1 MKCSDMM
8 NERLK
13 KARLDAGFKTASAA
27 IDKLNWNS
35 STYRAHENGQNNF
48 KVDHAK
54 LYAEAYGVS
63 PSWLMIGDETIN
75 QAKDSTKATS
85 KKIHKHNCTEHIF
98 AAATL
103 LKGDDT
109 NSELIEKIQNCL
121 DSLKAKK

>member
-1 MKCSDMM
+1 M

-63 PSWLMIGDETIN
+63 PSWLMIGDE
-75 QAKDSTKATS
+75 
-85 KKIHKHNCTEHIF
+85 KKIRQ
-98 AAATL
+98 
-103 LKGDDT
+103 
-109 NSELIEKIQNCL
+109 KILPKQL
-121 DSLKAKK
+121 RKKSINTIA

>member
-1 MKCSDMM
+1 M

-35 STYRAHENGQNNF
+35 SKYRAHENGQNNF
-48 KVDHAK
+48 KVDNAK
-54 LYAEAYGVS
+54 IYAEAYGVS

-75 QAKDSTKATS
+75 QAKDSTKVIS

-98 AAATL
+98 AAAAL

-121 DSLKAKK
+121 DSLKAKQNKD